1 MGYEFHLFC
10 LQLCI
15 KTQKMNTADKTRSR
29 KFSMSIPRWFH
40 VGFLIFTTF
49 LWFPSQAQNYYGRFK
64 VVQYNLDG
72 SLDKKYEA
80 GVRNALPS
88 ANAYRSGGA
97 NAVSVDIPNNKVL
110 SAGFGRFQG
119 GSRFVIQRQY
129 EFSYID
135 SGFGDRGQVT
145 TDFRSTPGEEINAM
159 VLDHEGK
166 IVVGGRAGSLF
177 ALARYNPD
185 GSLDRTFDGDGKVL
199 TDFGSSSFEMIY
211 AIDLDYNGKI
221 VAAGLANVGG
231 HGHQFALA
239 RYNRDGSLD
248 RTFDGDGKVLTNFTT
263 SSSEEVHGLAI
274 DEWGKIVVV
283 GNALVDGQNQ
293 FALARYNENGS
304 LDNSFHHDGRLL
316 TNFTTSTHEAAFTVV
331 IDRLGKIFAGGYA
344 TIGGGKRFALAK
356 YNYDGSLDLGF
367 HQDGRVVTDFRS
379 TSHEMI
385 KAIGITSANKI
396 VVAGSAGDLRFPEPD
411 PIGAPS
417 TTRFALAQYHYNG
430 NLDQNFDGDGKVL
443 TNLSPGC
450 VAEGA
455 TALSTARRGKIV
467 VAGYS
472 YLK

>member
-1 MGYEFHLFC
+1 
-10 LQLCI
+10 
-15 KTQKMNTADKTRSR
+15 MNTASLNTKGKNS
-29 KFSMSIPRWFH
+29 
-40 VGFLIFTTF
+40 GFIFTFHHTVLIAF
-49 LWFPSQAQNYYGRFK
+49 VLLLWVPLMAQDYYGRFK
-64 VVQYNLDG
+64 VLQYNLDG
-72 SLDKKYEA
+72 SLDKKYDA
-80 GVRNALPS
+80 GIQNALPS
-88 ANAYRSGGA
+88 TNAYSSGGA
-97 NAVSVDIPNNKVL
+97 NAVAIDIPNNMVL
-110 SAGFGRFQG
+110 SAGYGPFSG

-135 SGFGDRGQVT
+135 SGFGKRGQVT

-166 IVVGGRAGSLF
+166 IVAGGRAGSLF

-199 TDFGSSSFEMIY
+199 TDFGSSTFEMIY
-211 AIDLDYNGKI
+211 AIEIDNNGRI

-231 HGHQFALA
+231 RGHQFALA

-263 SSSEEVHGLAI
+263 STSEEVHGLAI
-274 DEWGKIVVV
+274 DEWGKIVVA

-293 FALARYNENGS
+293 FALARYNGNGS

-316 TNFTTSTHEAAFTVV
+316 TNFTTSTHEAAYAIA
-331 IDRLGKIFAGGYA
+331 IDRRGQIFAGGYA
-344 TIGGGKRFALAK
+344 TISGGKRFALAK
-356 YNYDGSLDLGF
+356 YNYDGSLDSGF

-385 KAIGITSANKI
+385 KAIGITSGNKI

-417 TTRFALAQYHYNG
+417 TTRFALAQYNYNG
-430 NLDQNFDGDGKVL
+430 TLDQHFDRDGKL
-443 TNLSPGC
+443 LAPLGTGC

-472 YLK
+472 YFR